1 MSFETTGEQGSDASR
16 VVPSEELSN
25 DAGAFEQADSSE
37 SNMKTITAKDNQSQY
52 PHAWDTAR
60 AYPGVRIPCPN
71 CLCHTISE
79 TRTKLA
85 TQKEIKKETTWPRTA
100 LYIHFST
107 SPRAANGL
115 GRQSN

>member
-1 MSFETTGEQGSDASR
+1 M
-16 VVPSEELSN
+16 VPSEELSN
-25 DAGAFEQADSSE
+25 DAGAFEQADSGE
-37 SNMKTITAKDNQSQY
+37 SSMITMTAKDNQSQY

-60 AYPGVRIPCPN
+60 AYPGVWIPCPN

-85 TQKEIKKETTWPRTA
+85 TQKEIKKRDDMAPYGTV

-107 SPRAANGL
+107 SLRAAKGL
-115 GRQSN
+115 G